1 MELSLSESLEDYLL
15 DIFEI
20 AREGKVIR
28 INEIA
33 KKRRVKLSSAF
44 NAVKILVEKNL
55 LMHERYGYVMITDYG
70 IEQAKTLYERK
81 KTLLKFL
88 INIIGVQEE
97 IAIKDAHKIEHDLS
111 KETLEA
117 IIKFTNS
124 MISSNNLNKKINKK
138 EDNMNLTLKDL
149 KVGESG
155 KIIAIKED
163 TGNLKNKLL
172 VMGAV
177 SGVIVKVEK
186 VAPLGDPID
195 ILILGYHLSLRK
207 EEAEKIIIEKV

>member
-55 LMHERYGYVMITDYG
+55 LIHERYGYVMITDYG

-163 TGNLKNKLL
+163 MGNLKNKLL

>member
-55 LMHERYGYVMITDYG
+55 LIHERYGYVMITDYG

-88 INIIGVQEE
+88 INIIGVPEE

>member
-55 LMHERYGYVMITDYG
+55 LIHERYGYVMITDYG